1 MIKNDNDLK
10 SVKINCYGCLK
21 KGEREYER
29 IFGQGGGENQKRFF
43 GRDGI

>member
-10 SVKINCYGCLK
+10 SVKINCHGCSK

-29 IFGQGGGENQKRFF
+29 TSGQGGGENQKRLS